1 MSYINYIGTANPTFK
16 TAQKQIA
23 QFMAN
28 ALALNTLEKHQLEVL
43 YRASGIQTRYSV
55 IEDYQHLENYTF
67 FPNTQDLE
75 PFPTVDAR
83 MRLYEREAIQ
93 LCEKAVYAA
102 LPITFDYHQISHL
115 ITVSCTGMYAPGI
128 DIQLIQRFSLRT
140 DIQRTAINFMG
151 CYAAFNALKT
161 ADYIIKAQPDAKVL
175 VVAVELCS
183 IHLQKA
189 KNADTL
195 LANALFGDG
204 AAAAL
209 LSGQPNEQAASFQ
222 IQQFYSD
229 LALDGIQEMAWR
241 IGDFGFDM
249 KLTSVIPDIIRANIT
264 QLISRLLQKMNIG
277 IEDID
282 YFAMH
287 PGGKRILR
295 VIEEELN
302 INKTKNQIAH
312 QVLRDYGNM
321 SSPTIL
327 FVMNALK
334 ANLQPSDHQKKVLG
348 LAFGPGLT
356 LESMLINIHYETPI
370 MV

>member
-23 QFMAN
+23 EFMAN
-28 ALALNTLEKHQLEVL
+28 ALALNDTEKHQLKVL

-55 IEDYQHLENYTF
+55 IEDYQRLQDYTF

-93 LCEKAVYAA
+93 LCEKAVEAA
-102 LPITFDYHQISHL
+102 IPVDFDYQQVTHL

-140 DIQRTAINFMG
+140 DVQRIAINFMG

-161 ADYIIKAQPDAKVL
+161 ADYIIKAQPTAKVL

-183 IHLQKA
+183 IHLQKT
-189 KNADTL
+189 KDADTL

-209 LSGQPNEQAASFQ
+209 LTGRPNEQAVSFQ

-229 LALDGIQEMAWR
+229 LAFDGIQEMAWR
-241 IGDFGFDM
+241 IGDFGFEM
-249 KLTSVIPDIIRANIT
+249 KLTSSIPDIIRTNIV
-264 QLISRLLQKMNIG
+264 QLISRLLGKM
-277 IEDID
+277 DID
-282 YFAMH
+282 IQAIDYLAVH
-287 PGGKRILR
+287 PGGKRILS

-302 INKTKNQIAH
+302 IDKVKNQVAH

-334 ANLQPSDHQKKVLG
+334 QSLYKSDHQKKVLG
-348 LAFGPGLT
+348 IAFGPGLT
-356 LESMLINIHYETPI
+356 LESMLMNVHY
-370 MV
+370 